1 MYRIVG
7 EDGKEYGPV
16 SLDEIKRWLAEGRL
30 NADTMVMPEGGT
42 RWQKLSEFPEL
53 SGSGGR
59 SPQAEGMVSGP
70 AVGLIVTAILGFVV
84 QASSI
89 AYRSFVPVTNPFANG
104 NAPPGLSPEAFQF
117 FTGPMSMV
125 FGLIGVAVG
134 VVILIGALKM
144 KKLESRE
151 WAMTS
156 SILAMI
162 PCISPCCIVG
172 LPIGIWALVVLSK
185 PELKN
190 AFR

>member
-1 MYRIVG
+1 
-7 EDGKEYGPV
+7 
-16 SLDEIKRWLAEGRL
+16 
-30 NADTMVMPEGGT
+30 
-42 RWQKLSEFPEL
+42 
-53 SGSGGR
+53 
-59 SPQAEGMVSGP
+59 MVSGP

-89 AYRSFVPVTNPFANG
+89 AFRSFSTATNPFING
-104 NAPPGLSPEAFQF
+104 NAPPGFNPEALRF
-117 FTGPMSMV
+117 FTGPMSIV